1 MATAQATPVRPARA
15 GARRGPLA
23 ALRDRP
29 AAGKLLLLALAAVI
43 LVPLVHS
50 RWGGGIWPDALT
62 ADLSAPLGEVTD
74 WIVSNRDNHPLF
86 LYFFGHISN
95 AVVLSVRGVYL
106 ILLALG
112 WAGVTVLAA
121 AVAWRVA
128 GIRLALT
135 AAVSFLVCG
144 LLGMWVPTMQ
154 TLALMVVAVLAS
166 VVLGLLLG
174 LAAGLSDRTFRV
186 LRPVLDTM
194 QVLPAFAYLLPV
206 VLIFGIGVPGAV
218 LATVVYAAPPMA
230 RLTAL
235 GLRGADAGVM
245 EAVASL
251 GATGKQR
258 LLTARLPL
266 ARKELLLGLNQTIM
280 MALSMAVIAS
290 VIGAGGLGDRVYQA
304 LSSVDVGAALA
315 AGIPIVLLAVVLD
328 RTTEAAGR
336 RIGAEPTGPA
346 LLRGWRGWTLAAL
359 ATAVVAFVGRAT
371 DGRVW
376 PEDVTVA
383 IAGPVNTAKDWM
395 VDHLY
400 TGVPVVGGTADL
412 AAHFTSGVLNP
423 LRSGLTGLPWWSVLL
438 IVAALAWT
446 IGTWRTAAT
455 AVLAMAA
462 IGVLGVWE
470 PSMDTLSQVLA
481 AVAVTLVLGFGIAIG
496 AARSERLE
504 RLLRPVLDVFQTMPQ
519 FVYLIPVVALF
530 GVGRAPAAAAAV
542 VYALPAVVR
551 ITTQGLRGVDPAAME
566 CARSLGAT
574 TGQQLRQVQLPLAR
588 PSLLLAVNQA
598 VVLVLAVVII
608 GGLVGS
614 GALGYEVVLGLA
626 QGDLAT
632 GVDAEDGAHRDLL
645 RQRGHLLLDV
655 DPFTVRPGVGQLH
668 RGARHGGR
676 VRLDLLGPHRGL
688 HQRTF
693 APPVPAP
700 RHDDPVAH
708 HRPERDA
715 EPGLVEGA
723 LRLGEQLAYA
733 LRVGDEHAPVAPEP
747 PAHHVPV
754 PPQEFEEGEGVLPE
768 LRQVPEQRQ
777 PPGARYE
784 RMAARRGVELRAGL
798 RGHRKDSAPW
808 GAPRGG
814 AQSFEPHRT

>member
-1 MATAQATPVRPARA
+1 MATAQATTRTASGPP
-15 GARRGPLA
+15 GNGPLA
-23 ALRDRP
+23 ALRERP
-29 AAGKLLLLALAAVI
+29 ALAKILALLFVAAVA
-43 LVPLVHS
+43 VPLAHA
-50 RWGGGIWPDALT
+50 RWGGGVWPGALT
-62 ADLSAPLGEVTD
+62 VDLSGPLGEVND
-74 WIVSNRDNHPLF
+74 WIIGNRDSHPLF

-106 ILLALG
+106 ALLALG
-112 WAGVTVLAA
+112 WAGVTAVAA
-121 AVAWRVA
+121 LVAWRTA
-128 GIRLALT
+128 GWRLALT
-135 AAVSFLVCG
+135 AGLSFLLCG

-154 TLALMVVAVLAS
+154 TLALMVVAVLVS

-174 LAAGLSDRTFRV
+174 LAGGLSDRTFRV

-206 VLIFGIGVPGAV
+206 VLVFGIGVPGAV

-235 GLRGADAGVM
+235 GLRGADPGVM

-251 GATGKQR
+251 GATGRQR
-258 LLTARLPL
+258 LLSARLPL

-346 LLRGWRGWTLAAL
+346 ALRGARGWGLAAL
-359 ATAVVAFVGRAT
+359 IAAAVAVVGRFT
-371 DGRVW
+371 GGRIW
-376 PEDVTVA
+376 PEGTVVP
-383 IAGPVNTAKDWM
+383 IAEPVNTAKDWM

-400 TGVPVVGGTADL
+400 TGVPVIGGTADW
-412 AAHFTSGVLNP
+412 AAHFTNWVLNP
-423 LRSGLTGLPWWSVLL
+423 LRDGLQGLPWWAVLL

-462 IGVLGVWE
+462 IGVLGVWDL
-470 PSMDTLSQVLA
+470 SMDTLSQVLA
-481 AVAVTLVLGFGIAIG
+481 AVAVTLVLGFGIAVG
-496 AARSERLE
+496 AARSRRLE

-574 TGQQLRQVQLPLAR
+574 SGQRLRQVQIPLAR
-588 PSLLLAVNQA
+588 PALLLAVNQG

-614 GALGYEVVLGLA
+614 GALGYEVVFGLA

-632 GVDAEDGAHRDLL
+632 GLVAGAAIVCLGLMLDRVTQPTTR
-645 RQRGHLLLDV
+645 RQRK
-655 DPFTVRPGVGQLH
+655 
-668 RGARHGGR
+668 
-676 VRLDLLGPHRGL
+676 
-688 HQRTF
+688 
-693 APPVPAP
+693 
-700 RHDDPVAH
+700 
-708 HRPERDA
+708 E
-715 EPGLVEGA
+715 
-723 LRLGEQLAYA
+723 
-733 LRVGDEHAPVAPEP
+733 
-747 PAHHVPV
+747 
-754 PPQEFEEGEGVLPE
+754 
-768 LRQVPEQRQ
+768 
-777 PPGARYE
+777 
-784 RMAARRGVELRAGL
+784 
-798 RGHRKDSAPW
+798 S
-808 GAPRGG
+808 
-814 AQSFEPHRT
+814 

>member
-1 MATAQATPVRPARA
+1 MI
-15 GARRGPLA
+15 
-23 ALRDRP
+23 
-29 AAGKLLLLALAAVI
+29 AAVA
-43 LVPLVHS
+43 VPFAHA
-50 RWGGGIWPDALT
+50 RWGGGVWPGALT
-62 ADLSAPLGEVTD
+62 VDLSGPLGEVND
-74 WIVSNRDNHPLF
+74 WIIGNRDSHPLF

-106 ILLALG
+106 ALLALG
-112 WAGVTVLAA
+112 WAGVTALAA
-121 AVAWRVA
+121 LVAWRTA
-128 GIRLALT
+128 GWRLALT
-135 AAVSFLVCG
+135 AGLSFLVCG

-154 TLALMVVAVLAS
+154 TLALMTVAVLAS

-206 VLIFGIGVPGAV
+206 VLVFGIGVPGAV
-218 LATVVYAAPPMA
+218 LATIVYAAPPMA

-251 GATGKQR
+251 GATGRQR
-258 LLTARLPL
+258 LLSARLPL

-336 RIGAEPTGPA
+336 RIGTEPTGPEA
-346 LLRGWRGWTLAAL
+346 LRGVRGWGLAAL
-359 ATAVVAFVGRAT
+359 IAAVVAVVGRFT
-371 DGRVW
+371 GGRVW
-376 PEDVTVA
+376 PEDGVVP
-383 IAGPVNTAKDWM
+383 IAEPVNTAKDWM

-400 TGVPVVGGTADL
+400 TGIPVIGGTADW
-412 AAHFTSGVLNP
+412 AAHFTNWILNP
-423 LRSGLTGLPWWSVLL
+423 LRSGLQGLPWWGVLL

-446 IGTWRTAAT
+446 IGTWRTALT

-462 IGVLGVWE
+462 IGVLGVWDL
-470 PSMDTLSQVLA
+470 SMDTLSQVIA
-481 AVAVTLVLGFGIAIG
+481 AVAVTLVLGFGIAVG
-496 AARSERLE
+496 AARSARLE
-504 RLLRPVLDVFQTMPQ
+504 RLLRPVLDVFQTLPQ

-574 TGQQLRQVQLPLAR
+574 SGQQLRQVQIPLAR
-588 PSLLLAVNQA
+588 PALLLAVNQG

-614 GALGYEVVLGLA
+614 GALGYEVVFGLA

-632 GVDAEDGAHRDLL
+632 GLVAGAAIVCLGLMLDRVTQPTAR
-645 RQRGHLLLDV
+645 RQRK
-655 DPFTVRPGVGQLH
+655 
-668 RGARHGGR
+668 
-676 VRLDLLGPHRGL
+676 
-688 HQRTF
+688 
-693 APPVPAP
+693 
-700 RHDDPVAH
+700 
-708 HRPERDA
+708 E
-715 EPGLVEGA
+715 
-723 LRLGEQLAYA
+723 
-733 LRVGDEHAPVAPEP
+733 
-747 PAHHVPV
+747 
-754 PPQEFEEGEGVLPE
+754 
-768 LRQVPEQRQ
+768 
-777 PPGARYE
+777 
-784 RMAARRGVELRAGL
+784 
-798 RGHRKDSAPW
+798 S
-808 GAPRGG
+808 
-814 AQSFEPHRT
+814 